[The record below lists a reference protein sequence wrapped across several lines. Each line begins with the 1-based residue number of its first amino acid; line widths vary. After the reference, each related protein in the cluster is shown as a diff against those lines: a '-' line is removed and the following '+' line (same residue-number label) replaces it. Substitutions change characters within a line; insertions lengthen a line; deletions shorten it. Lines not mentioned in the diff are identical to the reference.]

1 MNLAYPLILLLI
13 FLVPGL
19 VLLRYHRRRRP
30 WITYSNSAI
39 LKRLPVSWA
48 VRASVMLPVLYALG
62 LCCLVIAAARPR
74 KGVAESRVRTE
85 AVDIV
90 LTVDVSTSMRAE
102 DFATVTQQ
110 HLNRLD
116 AAKKVMR
123 EFILARTSD
132 RIGMVAFAALPYTVS
147 PLTLD
152 HGWLVQRMEDL
163 KTGMLEDGTAIGDA
177 IASSVN
183 RLRESEAKSKVI
195 ILLTDGENNA
205 GQLTPNN
212 AAHAAKA
219 LGIKIY
225 TVGAGSTGMVRI
237 PVQDV
242 WGGTQYVRQQS
253 NIDEKSLIE
262 IANITDGTYFRA
274 ENLKELEKVYDE
286 IDQLEKTEIE
296 VEQYTR
302 YEERF
307 MPFLIIGLLLLF
319 AEKLLSLTRL
329 GRLS

>member
-1 MNLAYPLILLLI
+1 
-13 FLVPGL
+13 
-19 VLLRYHRRRRP
+19 
-30 WITYSNSAI
+30 
-39 LKRLPVSWA
+39 
-48 VRASVMLPVLYALG
+48 
-62 LCCLVIAAARPR
+62 
-74 KGVAESRVRTE
+74 
-85 AVDIV
+85 
-90 LTVDVSTSMRAE
+90 
-102 DFATVTQQ
+102 
-110 HLNRLD
+110 
-116 AAKKVMR
+116 
-123 EFILARTSD
+123 
-132 RIGMVAFAALPYTVS
+132 
-147 PLTLD
+147 
-152 HGWLVQRMEDL
+152 
-163 KTGMLEDGTAIGDA
+163 MLEDGTAIGDA